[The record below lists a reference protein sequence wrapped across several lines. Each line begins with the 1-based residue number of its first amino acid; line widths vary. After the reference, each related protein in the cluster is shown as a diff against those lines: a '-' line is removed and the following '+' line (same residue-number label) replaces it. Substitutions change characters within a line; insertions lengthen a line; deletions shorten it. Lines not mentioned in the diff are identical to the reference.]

1 MSEDD
6 DRCRELAVDPKALE
20 RIADDARPWRGHEPM
35 RAESEAQSERAEVR
49 SEAIAMLALVIE
61 TRLTASQREIV
72 DLYFYQ
78 EKTQEEIA
86 VILGISQQVVSKQ
99 LFGVMRQGKKV
110 GGAIRKLRKLLEK
123 SGIKFE

>member
-1 MSEDD
+1 MSEAD
-6 DRCRELAVDPKALE
+6 DRCRELAVDPKDLE
-20 RIADDARPWRGHEPM
+20 RIADDARPWRGHERT

-61 TRLTASQREIV
+61 TRLTVSQREIV

>member
-1 MSEDD
+1 
-6 DRCRELAVDPKALE
+6 VK
-20 RIADDARPWRGHEPM
+20 
-35 RAESEAQSERAEVR
+35 
-49 SEAIAMLALVIE
+49 
-61 TRLTASQREIV
+61 
-72 DLYFYQ
+72 
-78 EKTQEEIA
+78 KTQEEIA